1 MYGMLFHSNTVVYI
15 LLSTH
20 DINGKQTA
28 PSLKLRCSNSYVLF
42 DICDTSLVNE
52 KKFRHDER
60 YQEQNCHFCVSVC
73 QLDQV
78 VQTKV

>member
-1 MYGMLFHSNTVVYI
+1 MHITYKIMYILLKKHVRDAFHSNTVMYI

-42 DICDTSLVNE
+42 VI
-52 KKFRHDER
+52 
-60 YQEQNCHFCVSVC
+60 
-73 QLDQV
+73 QV
-78 VQTKV
+78 W